1 MDSVYAT
8 LIDYGLNETAA
19 KYLNYLILM
28 VVILAVSITITLI
41 IYKVVLR
48 FLFKRIKNNKY
59 NWDDILFK
67 NRVFHKIV
75 MIIPGITTYNSAVF
89 FDEFSVVVSK
99 LSMIYILFTVILVG
113 RALIKSAEDI
123 YRQFSISK
131 DRPIKGFLQVIEI
144 ILYIVLIIM
153 IISIMVDKSPVALIS
168 GIGALTAL
176 TTLIFKDSIV
186 GFVAGMQLTW
196 NDMLRIG
203 DWIEMSKYGA
213 DGDVIDI
220 TLNTVKIQNFDK
232 TIVTIPTYAL
242 ISDSFKN
249 WRGMQEMGAR
259 RIKRSINIDI
269 TSIKFCT
276 NEMLDRCKKIN
287 ILKDYIKNKE
297 IELKDSNEKTENKD
311 LLINGRNLT
320 NVGVFRIYVQNY
332 ISNHPKIHNGMTLM
346 VRQLVPGDNGLPLE
360 IYAFINDIDWVN
372 YENIQSDIF
381 DHLFAVAE
389 FFELRIF
396 QKPSSYDFNNAIL
409 NERKI

>member
-8 LIDYGLNETAA
+8 LIDYGLNEVAA
-19 KYLNYLILM
+19 KYLNYFILM

-41 IYKVVLR
+41 IYKVVLK

-99 LSMIYILFTVILVG
+99 LSMIYILFTVILMG
-113 RALIKSAEDI
+113 RALIKSVEDI

-203 DWIEMSKYGA
+203 DWIEMPKYGA

-276 NEMLDRCKKIN
+276 NEMLDKYKKIN

-297 IELKDSNEKTENKD
+297 IELKDSNEKTENMD

>member
-276 NEMLDRCKKIN
+276 NEMLDRYKKIN